1 MPSLADATRTGG
13 DRQWRRLVAGVGLLV
28 AGGLFIGLG
37 AAGVLHGASTKT
49 GVVVGGGAVV
59 LSLIALSLR
68 IPLGGRARA
77 AAAAGA
83 AVSMAGLLA
92 VWALAPPAVLSRPLI
107 TGAGVFVYLA
117 GLGVLLSSMLAEAAL
132 GPAFTGGRRRAGE
145 VSWTRT
151 ERDRGARNQATDG
164 GSSEDDLSFPLEDD

>member
-1 MPSLADATRTGG
+1 MPSLAVATRAGG
-13 DRQWRRLVAGVGLLV
+13 HRQRRRLVAGVGLLV

-37 AAGVLHGASTKT
+37 AAGVVNGASTKT
-49 GVVVGGGAVV
+49 GVVVGGAAVV
-59 LSLIALSLR
+59 ISLITLSLR
-68 IPLGGRARA
+68 IPLGGRART

-83 AVSMAGLLA
+83 AVSAAGLLA

-107 TGAGVFVYLA
+107 TGAGAAVYLA

-132 GPAFTGGRRRAGE
+132 DPAVTDGHRRAGE

-151 ERDRGARNQATDG
+151 ERDRTARNQATDG
-164 GSSEDDLSFPLEDD
+164 GSSEDDLSFPLEDE